1 MLLTCAR
8 GSQMNFLGAAQSQH
22 SMVNL
27 EGRSMAIRTIGWGMG
42 LVLVG
47 SALAA
52 QAMADAAPFNIYNPL
67 GVYVGAGLGRG
78 TTNDAQFDRFG
89 DFFHHYDGNP
99 LGWNA
104 VVGIRPIPFLGAEA
118 EYLDFGN
125 THAGAGREFVAG
137 GLSQQFLGGE
147 VHDRAAA
154 VFAVGY
160 LPLPIP
166 WIEPFGKLG
175 FGQIWQNTSSGG
187 TFNGEHVFDSETTHP
202 SGTAYGGGLQ
212 FHFQQLAVRAQYER
226 ISGNRSFGGWDNP
239 SLVSVGVNWT
249 F

>member
-1 MLLTCAR
+1 
-8 GSQMNFLGAAQSQH
+8 MNFRGAAQSQH

-27 EGRSMAIRTIGWGMG
+27 EGRSMAIRSIGWVVGMA
-42 LVLVG
+42 LVG
-47 SALAA
+47 SALSA
-52 QAMADAAPFNIYNPL
+52 QATADGGSFNIYNPL
-67 GVYVGAGLGRG
+67 GVYVGAGLGRA
-78 TTNDAQFDRFG
+78 TLNDAQFDQSG
-89 DFFHHYDGNP
+89 DFFHHFDGQP
-99 LGWNA
+99 LGWEA
-104 VVGIRPIPFLGAEA
+104 LVGIRPIPFLGAEA
-118 EYLDFGN
+118 EYIDFGN
-125 THAGAGREFVAG
+125 THAGAGRVVAAEG
-137 GLSQQFLGGE
+137 ISQQFLGGE

-175 FGQIWQNTSSGG
+175 FGQIWQHSSFSG
-187 TFNGEHVFDSETTHP
+187 TFNGEQVSGAETTHP

-212 FHFQQLAVRAQYER
+212 FHFQELAVRAQYER

-239 SLVSVGVNWT
+239 SLLSVGVNWT

>member
-1 MLLTCAR
+1 
-8 GSQMNFLGAAQSQH
+8 MNFHGAAQSQY

-27 EGRSMAIRTIGWGMG
+27 GGHSMAIRSIGWVVG
-42 LVLVG
+42 LALVG
-47 SALAA
+47 SAVSAA
-52 QAMADAAPFNIYNPL
+52 AMADSGPFDIYNPL
-67 GVYVGAGLGRG
+67 GVYIGAGLGRA
-78 TTNDAQFDRFG
+78 TLNDAQFDQYG
-89 DFFHHYDGNP
+89 DFFHHFDGQP

-118 EYLDFGN
+118 EYIDFGS
-125 THAGAGREFVAG
+125 THAGAGPAYLANG
-137 GLSQQFLGGE
+137 YSQQFLGGD

-160 LPLPIP
+160 LPVPIP

-175 FGQIWQNTSSGG
+175 FGQVWQHSSFGG
-187 TFNGEHVFDSETTHP
+187 NYNQQQIYGSETTHP
-202 SGTAYGGGLQ
+202 SGAAYGGGLQ

-239 SLVSVGVNWT
+239 SLLSVGVNWT